1 MIAAIAVIYL
11 AIGICIFAVVA
22 MIAPGGYQN
31 NFRFIKAS
39 REDKIFIIGIC
50 IFWPFFV
57 TVYILTRF
65 FDLD

>member
-1 MIAAIAVIYL
+1 MIIAVATIYL

-31 NFRFIKAS
+31 NFHFIKAR
-39 REDKIFIIGIC
+39 REDKIYILGIC

-57 TVYILTRF
+57 TVYTLTRF